1 MIGTKIVSGLLYLW
15 EWEKKPNFDS
25 IISCN
30 LITFQ
35 TQNWAISN
43 RTLYIIF
50 LLSPVNRAL
59 LFSHDSL
66 QVGELQKA
74 VMEVVQVENTHQ
86 QERGGDEDPGE
97 KLGHSKLLQSQVLQA
112 AEVKTVQMKM
122 RQKEKQCVQDIF
134 VSVKTKLNS
143 ILCNKALQWFSI
155 IILHLWWHFCPSG

>member
-1 MIGTKIVSGLLYLW
+1 M
-15 EWEKKPNFDS
+15 
-25 IISCN
+25 
-30 LITFQ
+30 
-35 TQNWAISN
+35 
-43 RTLYIIF
+43 
-50 LLSPVNRAL
+50 LSPVNRAL

-134 VSVKTKLNS
+134 VSVKTKLN
-143 ILCNKALQWFSI
+143 
-155 IILHLWWHFCPSG
+155 